1 MAVTYS
7 LSLTIRNDAITFGQ
21 VNEWI
26 AEQRIAN
33 TWHVA
38 AEVEVELQNG
48 SHKTNLQLSTKAII
62 WKWPTQFAT
71 NIYQL
76 YSVGYLLCP
85 APPLPFPLTLGKCW
99 KLQSTAHFVW
109 LGIGCCELLAMFAF
123 GFNCAAKLP
132 EPKSTQR
139 RVAFFTHQTC
149 CALEGKIPY
158 KKRGST
164 FIFMFIRENKKYIL
178 DFCQLVSFAEI

>member
-1 MAVTYS
+1 MKM
-7 LSLTIRNDAITFGQ
+7 
-21 VNEWI
+21 
-26 AEQRIAN
+26 AN
-33 TWHVA
+33 TIC
-38 AEVEVELQNG
+38 
-48 SHKTNLQLSTKAII
+48 HKHLPIIFSRLSTV
-62 WKWPTQFAT
+62 PR
-71 NIYQL
+71 
-76 YSVGYLLCP
+76 
-85 APPLPFPLTLGKCW
+85 PPLPCPLTLGKCW

-158 KKRGST
+158 KKTGST
-164 FIFMFIRENKKYIL
+164 SILLFIRKKCIYIL